1 MIRPALALALLAL
14 PLPARAATRNFIITS
29 FDHIRVNGPFA
40 VTVTTGKPPSAS
52 AQGSL
57 DALDGVTLEVDDDTL
72 VVSMGAG
79 NWSSDSGKM
88 VTPPAITVSTD
99 RLDRATINSGATLAI
114 DAMKGQQVMLTL
126 NGTGA
131 LSVGSVAADQFAA
144 TIIGT
149 GKMTLAGKA
158 AKARFMVSGP
168 GSIDARQL
176 IVGDLTARSDGPG
189 ELDLAARYTADVT
202 STGLGLIDVAGT
214 PSCTVRAVAGGPIRC
229 GQHHE

>member
-1 MIRPALALALLAL
+1 MIRPALALLLLVL
-14 PLPARAATRNFIITS
+14 PWPAQAATRNFIISS
-29 FDHIRVNGPFA
+29 FDHIRVDGPFA

-79 NWSSDSGKM
+79 NWTSDSGKM
-88 VTPPAITVSTD
+88 VAPPAITVTTQ
-99 RLDRATINSGATLAI
+99 RLERATINSGATLSV
-114 DAMKGQQVMLTL
+114 DAMKGQQVSVAL

-131 LSVGSVAADQFAA
+131 LTVGGIAADQFAA
-144 TIIGT
+144 TIVGT
-149 GKMTLAGKA
+149 GRMTLAGKA
-158 AKARFMVSGP
+158 ARGRFIVSGP

-176 IVGDLTARSDGPG
+176 MVGDLTARSDGPG
-189 ELDLAARYTADVT
+189 ELDLAARYTANVT

-214 PSCTVRAVAGGPIRC
+214 PSCTVRAIAGGPIRC
-229 GQHHE
+229 GRQHD